1 MINIPDSIFPLNAA
15 GQPVCPKCRKV
26 LKECDCPG
34 GIEPEL
40 KKKVPFRPY
49 IRLEK
54 SGRQGKSVTV
64 IRRLPRDEAT
74 LRKLARELKLETA
87 SGGTYYVDGEGGT
100 IEIQGDHQAA
110 ARKVLGA

>member
-1 MINIPDSIFPLNAA
+1 MINIPDSIFPLNSA

-34 GIEPEL
+34 ITPEPKKTAPL
-40 KKKVPFRPY
+40 KPY

-54 SGRQGKSVTV
+54 SGRQGKTVTL
-64 IRRLPRDEAT
+64 IRRLPMDEAY
-74 LRKLARELKLETA
+74 LRQLAKELKVQTG
-87 SGGTYYVDGEGGT
+87 SGGTYYVDGEGGI
-100 IEIQGDHQAA
+100 IEIQGDHQEA

>member
-1 MINIPDSIFPLNAA
+1 MINIPDSIFPLNSA

-34 GIEPEL
+34 IEPVP
-40 KKKVPFRPY
+40 KKPVSFRPY

-74 LRKLARELKLETA
+74 LRKLAKELKVQTA
-87 SGGTYYVDGEGGT
+87 SGGTFYVDGEGGT
-100 IEIQGDHQAA
+100 IEIQGDHQET
-110 ARKVLGA
+110 ARKVLLGA